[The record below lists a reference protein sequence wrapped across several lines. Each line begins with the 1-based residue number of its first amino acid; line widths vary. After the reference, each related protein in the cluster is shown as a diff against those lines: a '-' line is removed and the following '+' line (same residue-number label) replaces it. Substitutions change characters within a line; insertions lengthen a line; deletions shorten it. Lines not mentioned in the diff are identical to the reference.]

1 MSGHR
6 RNIRQSLPKRR
17 QLNREDS
24 QAVQKILSK
33 SPSTTIR
40 RDRGGWHPT
49 IRTSTC
55 LEFFTSHPLELAVLK
70 NAKQSHLGSRGQFAA
85 LVKKQGPA
93 VGSLKT
99 NPSFADLAG
108 EATSFV
114 TEQFRVNKLWRNG
127 AAIHAKKRT
136 VGPA

>member
-24 QAVQKILSK
+24 QAVPEILSK
-33 SPSTTIR
+33 VTVYNHSLKIAV
-40 RDRGGWHPT
+40 G
-49 IRTSTC
+49 RTYNPHVDMP
-55 LEFFTSHPLELAVLK
+55 EFFTSHPLELAVLK

-93 VGSLKT
+93 VGSLKPT
-99 NPSFADLAG
+99 LA
-108 EATSFV
+108 
-114 TEQFRVNKLWRNG
+114 RRP
-127 AAIHAKKRT
+127 RR
-136 VGPA
+136 